1 MNDLIKVWVLVSFY
15 DETGL
20 HKAGTVAYVPE
31 EEFNEKYMK
40 KIDAPTPGSSSL
52 EDLTDV
58 SVSGLDDGEVL
69 VYDAASQKWVNGI
82 AGGGSEI
89 DNIETDSDGKVSSM
103 SIDGYSYEFATGS
116 AIIDNIQTNSDGKVY
131 ELEINDSNYSFSDV
145 CNAQQNS
152 DGKISSF
159 DVDGG
164 NTTWEFVNIENIS
177 TAGPNGEVDSMDI
190 NGTSYSFATGGGGG
204 LEVSQAS
211 ADYIVEEVS
220 DGTDYWTVA
229 HQLQDLE
236 DVDLDGQGNVLVYDG
251 GHWTN
256 GKPVFSQTIVEL
268 RSSSH
273 EKISDIPA
281 NTTVTFNCY
290 RCDFTTAQLVNGEP
304 ILFYDK
310 NDNIYYSVAYFDGT
324 GKMTLLRQN
333 NRCYEVTVASA
344 DSDGKWQTVN
354 VLRVQ

>member
-40 KIDAPTPGSSSL
+40 KIDSPTPGSSSL

-58 SVSGLDDGEVL
+58 AVSGVDDGEVL
-69 VYDAASQKWVNGI
+69 VYDSASQKWVNGI
-82 AGGGSEI
+82 VGGGSEI
-89 DNIETDSDGKVSSM
+89 DNIQLTDDDQVDSM
-103 SIDGYSYEFATGS
+103 EIDGNNYYFSTVGQVG
-116 AIIDNIQTNSDGKVY
+116 INSDGKVTSVV
-131 ELEINDSNYSFSDV
+131 LNDTEQEFTNIDNVEVDSEYCTKSFNLNGDTV
-145 CNAQQNS
+145 
-152 DGKISSF
+152 SF
-159 DVDGG
+159 VS
-164 NTTWEFVNIENIS
+164 IENIS
-177 TAGPNGEVDSMDI
+177 TAGPNGEVDAMDI
-190 NGTSYSFATGGGGG
+190 NGTSYSFATGGGGI
-204 LEVSQAS
+204 EVSQAS

-268 RSSSH
+268 RSSSQD
-273 EKISDIPA
+273 KISEIPA
-281 NTTVTFNCY
+281 NTTATFDCY
-290 RCDFTTAQLVNGEP
+290 RCDFTNARLLNGEP

-310 NDNIYYSVAYFDGT
+310 NDNIYYYVAYFDGN